1 MIAARIGKPIK
12 VMLAVQLIG
21 ALSGAEVISGS
32 AEPRILVKQGTKTKR
47 HSKTNHQN
55 ILLFYPSY

>member
-21 ALSGAEVISGS
+21 ALSGAEVISVS
-32 AEPRILVKQGTKTKR
+32 APRNLVKQGKKTKR
-47 HSKTNHQN
+47 HSKTNHQDL
-55 ILLFYPSY
+55 LLF

>member
-32 AEPRILVKQGTKTKR
+32 ALETFVKVKDKST
-47 HSKTNHQN
+47 
-55 ILLFYPSY
+55 

>member
-12 VMLAVQLIG
+12 VMLADQLIG

-32 AEPRILVKQGTKTKR
+32 APRNLVIQGKKTKR
-47 HSKTNHQN
+47 HSKTNHQDL
-55 ILLFYPSY
+55 LLFCTPY

>member
-32 AEPRILVKQGTKTKR
+32 APRNLVIQGKKTKR
-47 HSKTNHQN
+47 HSKTNHQDL
-55 ILLFYPSY
+55 LLFWTSY